1 MISVVAPRVS
11 NLSVATSGVTLRPVP
26 LSKTPTFMRDA
37 PALWRAMAC
46 KLITAVQP
54 ASMAFCAFSGEPP
67 AWEEYPWNTAS
78 SFVVAKK
85 P

>member
-1 MISVVAPRVS
+1 
-11 NLSVATSGVTLRPVP
+11 
-26 LSKTPTFMRDA
+26 MRDA